1 MAFEVLLALAGFS
14 LVSSITPGPNNLM
27 LLASGVNYGF
37 WRSLPHMVGI
47 SGGFCF
53 LLLCTGFGL
62 GQLLETAPM
71 LYTILKFAGAS
82 YLVFLA
88 WKIAN
93 SGPLGKSDG
102 SGKPF
107 SFLEAAA
114 FQWVNPKA
122 WVMAVTSMTVYTN
135 TANHTATVLMVAGIF
150 TIINLPSIAL
160 WCGMGQ
166 GLRQFLADPA
176 RLKIFNVT
184 MALLLIASLWP
195 MLR

>member
-1 MAFEVLLALAGFS
+1 
-14 LVSSITPGPNNLM
+14 
-27 LLASGVNYGF
+27 
-37 WRSLPHMVGI
+37 
-47 SGGFCF
+47 
-53 LLLCTGFGL
+53 
-62 GQLLETAPM
+62 
-71 LYTILKFAGAS
+71 
-82 YLVFLA
+82 
-88 WKIAN
+88 
-93 SGPLGKSDG
+93 
-102 SGKPF
+102 
-107 SFLEAAA
+107 
-114 FQWVNPKA
+114 
-122 WVMAVTSMTVYTN
+122 MTVYTN